1 MLDRLAL
8 PIITIVV
15 IAAIYIGVR
24 YLNRRAKAASPT
36 MQRLVR
42 EGVPA
47 TGTVFSLRKE
57 RVRRDYYRYYLSY
70 RFVGS
75 DGKEYTPEV
84 EVDSGGY
91 GRVSE
96 GDSVDVL
103 YLADQPWNSDT
114 RENVDA
120 LRSLVDRAV
129 T

>member
-8 PIITIVV
+8 PVITIVV

-47 TGTVFSLRKE
+47 TGTVKSVRKE
-57 RVRRDYYRYYLSY
+57 RVRRDYYRYYLTY

-84 EVDSGGY
+84 EVDSGIF

-96 GDSVDVL
+96 GDSIDVL

-114 RENVDA
+114 RANVDEV
-120 LRSLVDRAV
+120 RSLVDGAP